1 MLNSPSQ
8 GGGRWFEPSIA
19 HHHGR
24 ARVPDLGVREDHDYV
39 HVVQPDDLLREGNGW
54 RGGTRGRRRRKASR
68 LSISMRPRQCPYNRR
83 PSSHAL
89 ATEGCYAVVM
99 GSALLLAQGAMVRE
113 GYSTNEGG
121 LTRGERELLGAGS
134 ESERWDRPRQG
145 HGCDNERGDGRGDP
159 PGPGVG
165 RRGHG
170 GCGISCPTRR
180 GRGVRHLLT
189 RRLRS
194 GTR

>member
-68 LSISMRPRQCPYNRR
+68 LSISMRPLECPYNRR

-89 ATEGCYAVVM
+89 ATVGCYAVVM

-113 GYSTNEGG
+113 GYSTKE
-121 LTRGERELLGAGS
+121 
-134 ESERWDRPRQG
+134 
-145 HGCDNERGDGRGDP
+145 
-159 PGPGVG
+159 V
-165 RRGHG
+165 
-170 GCGISCPTRR
+170 
-180 GRGVRHLLT
+180 
-189 RRLRS
+189 
-194 GTR
+194 